1 MNKISIISFVI
12 AVMLIAVPASAVTS
26 ESLMIDVGTGGDTTV
41 TFDYSLNWLE
51 NFAVFLKIG
60 DPASELKKG
69 LEGYSDKEVEV
80 TSVSNGKAA
89 FIVYGFAHVTES
101 NDSVT
106 YRTPVLNFT
115 DAEKVL
121 KGYWFA
127 PLISVDL
134 SPAETTVRFPDSYE
148 KKFYNTI
155 EIPSITHKIMK

>member
-1 MNKISIISFVI
+1 
-12 AVMLIAVPASAVTS
+12 MLIAIPASAVTS
-26 ESLMIDVGTGGDTTV
+26 DSLMIDVGTGGGGDTTV
-41 TFDYSLNWLE
+41 IFDYSLNWIE
-51 NFAVFLKIG
+51 NFAVFLKIS

-69 LEGYSDKEVEV
+69 LEGYSDKDVEV
-80 TSVSNGKAA
+80 TSVSDGKAA

-115 DAEKVL
+115 DAETVL

-148 KKFYNTI
+148 KKFYNAI